1 MPHIELLAS
10 ELVRQHGNRA
20 AQFVVDDIQMAIR
33 DGSIARREPDLRRL
47 QNRIEAMISL
57 DAKR

>member
-10 ELVRQHGNRA
+10 ELVRRHGNRA
-20 AQFVVDDIQMAIR
+20 GQLVVDDIQTAIR

-47 QNRIEAMISL
+47 QNRIEAMISR
-57 DAKR
+57 DAKS